1 MFLLDILVKLFEF
14 CIIGSVATLIILVVA
29 AWMRGEFKK

>member
-1 MFLLDILVKLFEF
+1 MIILDILVKLLE
-14 CIIGSVATLIILVVA
+14 CCAIGSFATLIILFVS